1 MAFDPEPA
9 TVTLKPVAVNPT
21 VGPQRRALVVAR
33 NPIVSVA
40 VPSPMAKDPNVSTP
54 AWWWWT
60 GCFGYEFWRGIGSI
74 NPSF

>member
-21 VGPQRRALVVAR
+21 IGSQRRALVVAR

-40 VPSPMAKDPNVSTP
+40 VPSPMA
-54 AWWWWT
+54 
-60 GCFGYEFWRGIGSI
+60 R
-74 NPSF
+74 NPGETLDQAALEGGPSELTSAVPER